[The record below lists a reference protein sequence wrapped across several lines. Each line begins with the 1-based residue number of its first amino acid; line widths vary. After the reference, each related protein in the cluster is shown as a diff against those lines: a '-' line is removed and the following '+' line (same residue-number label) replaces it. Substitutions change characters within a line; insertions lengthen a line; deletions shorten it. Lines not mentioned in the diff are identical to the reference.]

1 MQFNNTKITKDWLDA
16 MKANHRMI
24 GTKKAEKT
32 IINVVYKDHQ
42 DNLIK
47 ELIRAGNY
55 QTPGGL
61 IDLMVDNMYSKDGEK
76 RKTILQAVLQKVA
89 EVQPK
94 ISC

>member
-1 MQFNNTKITKDWLDA
+1 MKFNSMKITKDWWDA

-42 DNLIK
+42 DTLIK

-55 QTPGGL
+55 QTPEGL
-61 IDLMVDNMYSKDGEK
+61 IDLMVDNMYSKDGENVK
-76 RKTILQAVLQKVA
+76 QFYKQYYRKWQKYNRR
-89 EVQPK
+89 
-94 ISC
+94 

>member
-1 MQFNNTKITKDWLDA
+1 MQFNNMKITKDWWDA

-32 IINVVYKDHQ
+32 IINVVYKVHQ
-42 DNLIK
+42 DTLIK

-61 IDLMVDNMYSKDGEK
+61 IDLMVDNMYSKDGENVK
-76 RKTILQAVLQKVA
+76 QFYKQYYRKWQKYNR
-89 EVQPK
+89 K
-94 ISC
+94 

>member
-1 MQFNNTKITKDWLDA
+1 MQFNNMKITKDWWDA

-42 DNLIK
+42 DTLIK

-55 QTPGGL
+55 QTPEGL
-61 IDLMVDNMYSKDGEK
+61 IDLMVDNMYSKDGENAK
-76 RKTILQAVLQKVA
+76 QFYKHYYRKWQNYNRK
-89 EVQPK
+89 
-94 ISC
+94 

>member
-1 MQFNNTKITKDWLDA
+1 MQFNNMKITKYWLDA

-42 DNLIK
+42 DTLIK

-61 IDLMVDNMYSKDGEK
+61 IDLMVDNMYSKDGENTK
-76 RKTILQAVLQKVA
+76 QFYKQYYRKWQKYNR
-89 EVQPK
+89 K
-94 ISC
+94 

>member
-1 MQFNNTKITKDWLDA
+1 MQFNNMKITKDWWDA

-42 DNLIK
+42 DTLIK

-61 IDLMVDNMYSKDGEK
+61 IDLMVDNMYSKDGENVK
-76 RKTILQAVLQKVA
+76 QFYKQYYRKWQKYNR
-89 EVQPK
+89 K
-94 ISC
+94 

>member
-1 MQFNNTKITKDWLDA
+1 MQFNNMKITKDWWDA

-42 DNLIK
+42 DTLIK

-55 QTPGGL
+55 QTPEGL
-61 IDLMVDNMYSKDGEK
+61 IDLMVDNMYSKDGESARQVYK
-76 RKTILQAVLQKVA
+76 QYYRKWQNYNRK
-89 EVQPK
+89 
-94 ISC
+94 

>member
-1 MQFNNTKITKDWLDA
+1 MQFNNMKITKDWWDA

-61 IDLMVDNMYSKDGEK
+61 IDLMVDNMYSKDGENVK
-76 RKTILQAVLQKVA
+76 QFYKQYYRKWQKYNR
-89 EVQPK
+89 K
-94 ISC
+94 

>member
-1 MQFNNTKITKDWLDA
+1 MKFNNMKITKDWWDA
-16 MKANHRMI
+16 MKANHRMV

-42 DNLIK
+42 DTLIK

-61 IDLMVDNMYSKDGEK
+61 IDLMVDNMYSKDGENVK
-76 RKTILQAVLQKVA
+76 QFYKQYYRKWQKYNR
-89 EVQPK
+89 K
-94 ISC
+94 

>member
-1 MQFNNTKITKDWLDA
+1 MQFNNMKFTKDWWDA

-42 DNLIK
+42 DTLIK

-55 QTPGGL
+55 QTPEGL
-61 IDLMVDNMYSKDGEK
+61 IDLMVDNMYSKDGENAK
-76 RKTILQAVLQKVA
+76 QFYKQYYRKWQKYNR
-89 EVQPK
+89 K
-94 ISC
+94 

>member
-1 MQFNNTKITKDWLDA
+1 MQFNNMKITKDWWDA

-42 DNLIK
+42 DTLIK

-55 QTPGGL
+55 QTPEGL
-61 IDLMVDNMYSKDGEK
+61 IDLMVDNMYSKDDENARQVYK
-76 RKTILQAVLQKVA
+76 QYYRKWQKYNRR
-89 EVQPK
+89 
-94 ISC
+94 